1 MKYIYLSALL
11 LSVSAFNLSAAWDG
25 TAAQWTAGTGSET
38 DPYIIGTEQHLAYLQ
53 KTVNEGETYEG
64 KFFRLA
70 ANLDMS
76 GKTMNPIGFHD
87 DYSNENNW
95 VEASKPFL
103 GSFDGAYFTIDNVTI
118 ELAEDDTDEIGG
130 IGLFALGRKS
140 TVVKNLRL
148 GNKVT
153 IEAKGSPDTGG
164 IMGISYGATI
174 ENCSFAGTVNGG
186 PGAMEIGGIVGYA
199 VNGSVIKGC
208 INTGNIIANSFT
220 GGIVGSTDNT
230 KVSDCLHMGSVDGNQ
245 GSWVAGIIGWA
256 LRTELTTSVSLG
268 VVFGPEGS
276 LFMPGKSPVCA
287 ELENST
293 ATACY
298 YVKDLTECDPAS
310 AQEGVTSVSEE
321 VMKSAETLK
330 ALNGGNDEG
339 AWVAGAEG
347 DYPTLAWTLKS
358 TSGIAPV
365 VAAAAADVKV
375 VGASVVITAANASYT
390 IADVAGRVIASG
402 NVDGEACITPAAN
415 GLYIV
420 VVRAADGTSTVT
432 KLQL

>member
-1 MKYIYLSALL
+1 MKHLYISALL
-11 LSVSAFNLSAAWDG
+11 LSASVFNMFAAWDG
-25 TAAQWTAGTGSET
+25 TATQWTAGTGSET

-76 GKTMNPIGFHD
+76 GKTLNTIGFYD
-87 DYSNENNW
+87 VYDLNNTHYD
-95 VEASKPFL
+95 ESKPFL
-103 GSFDGAYFTIDNVTI
+103 GTFDGAFYTVDNLKI
-118 ELAEDDTDEIGG
+118 EISDPDNKEIGG
-130 IGLFALGRKS
+130 VGLFALGQKS
-140 TVVKNLRL
+140 TVVKNLKL
-148 GNKVT
+148 GSQVEVGT
-153 IEAKGSPDTGG
+153 GDAYMTGG
-164 IMGISYGATI
+164 IMGVSEGATI

-186 PGAMEIGGIVGYA
+186 GGETGGIVGRCENNA
-199 VNGSVIKGC
+199 VVKGC
-208 INTGNIIANSFT
+208 VNSGDVIGNTTT
-220 GGIVGSTDNT
+220 GGIVGSSDKTT
-230 KVSDCLHMGSVDGNQ
+230 IADCLHTGLINGNQ
-245 GSWVAGIIGWA
+245 GFMIAGIIGWA
-256 LRTELTTSVSLG
+256 TNSEISTSAVLG
-268 VVFGPEGS
+268 VVLGIEGYS
-276 LFMPGKSPVCA
+276 WMPGKSPVCA
-287 ELENST
+287 ELEKST

-298 YVKDLTECDPAS
+298 YVKDLTGCDPLVK
-310 AQEGVTSVSEE
+310 QNGVNSVSKD

-330 ALNGGNDEG
+330 ALNGGKDEG
-339 AWVAGAEG
+339 AWVAGGEG

-375 VGASVVITAANASYT
+375 VGGSVIITAANATYT

-402 NVDGEACITPAAN
+402 DVDGETCFAPAAN

-420 VVRAADGTSTVT
+420 VVHTADGASTVT